1 MKSITKK
8 GNLNHELQQCFETL
22 DAKGFQEF
30 LSEVYH
36 RLLLAKI
43 KFPLLEYCATEIFKR
58 LDEKDHIEFCSG
70 IAKLKT
76 IGGNVLIG
84 IMLQR
89 RLSLNFIQ
97 SMENAAEYIEQ
108 GKEWYVTD
116 IIGERVFGI
125 ALLRYNIEALKFLY
139 QLSNNAS
146 PFVVRSIGP
155 GAHYAIKKGLP
166 LKETEDLFKLLLSL
180 ANAKDGEIK
189 RGIGWAA
196 KTTAKFHPEI
206 IKKYKDIIDDPE
218 KTGAWFRTKVKIGLD
233 RNLYAKGNRSKDY
246 IK

>member
-1 MKSITKK
+1 MKSITQK
-8 GNLNHELQQCFETL
+8 GDLNNELQHCFEAL
-22 DAKGFQEF
+22 DAKGFNEF
-30 LSEVYH
+30 LSEVHH

-84 IMLQR
+84 IILQR
-89 RLSLNFIQ
+89 RLSVYFTQ
-97 SMENAAEYIEQ
+97 SMEKAADYIEQ
-108 GKEWYVTD
+108 GEEWYVTD
-116 IIGERVFGI
+116 IIGERVFGV
-125 ALLRYNIEALKFLY
+125 ALLRYNTEALNFLY

-155 GAHYAIKKGLP
+155 GAHFAIKKGLP
-166 LKETEDLFKLLLSL
+166 LKETEGLFKLLLSL

-196 KTTAKFHPEI
+196 KTTAKFYPEI
-206 IKKYKDIIDDPE
+206 IKKYRDLIDDPE
-218 KTGAWFRTKVKIGLD
+218 KTGAWFRTKLKIGLD
-233 RNLYAKGNRSKDY
+233 RNLYAKGNRS
-246 IK
+246 